1 MKPSKNKHQSS
12 QIPSENALAPVSRS
26 LPIALMRA
34 RENVMTPIRAML
46 AGSGIT
52 EQQWRIL
59 RVLSERGPQDSGN
72 LAEGACLLLPSVTRI
87 VQTMMEKGL
96 VTRTTDN
103 TDRRR
108 QQVSITPAGQ
118 TIIDNNLTQAM
129 AISQSFIEVLGEAQ
143 YDALLDALQS
153 LDNL

>member
-1 MKPSKNKHQSS
+1 
-12 QIPSENALAPVSRS
+12 
-26 LPIALMRA
+26 
-34 RENVMTPIRAML
+34 MTPIRAML